1 MVFTTKP
8 ENSTLTIFHKIHPFE
23 DKIHPW
29 LRESFILNDNELLK
43 KERKRGGVV
52 LINFTTNFRRITGIA
67 KI

>member
-8 ENSTLTIFHKIHPFE
+8 ENSTLTIFHKILPFK

-29 LRESFILNDNELLK
+29 LGESFILNDNELLK

-52 LINFTTNFRRITGIA
+52 LISFTTNFRRIIGIA